1 MPCNK
6 TARRT
11 AVFAL
16 LAVLTAAGVVLS
28 LYIGSINFSIPQII
42 SAIFGNGD
50 DTANIV
56 VRDIRLPRLVVGI
69 LAGAFLSCAG
79 SAMQSLFRNPL
90 ADPSITGVSAGA
102 ALGAVMVIC
111 VFGQNALG
119 GYALQVGALICGLVS
134 CAVVWLLGRSR
145 SGGVNVLNILLTGIA
160 VNAFCGAAVGFM
172 MYSARESGLK
182 SFVFWSL
189 GSLDAATWNV
199 IAPCAIIGFVALIV
213 LYANSDS
220 LNMLHLG
227 EKQAFH
233 SGVNIRKVQFTTMA
247 CAAALTAVSVAACG
261 IIGFVGLVVPH
272 ILRLLVGA
280 DNKLLIPLSALGGAA
295 LLTYADIASRA
306 VSLTDAVPIGVI
318 TSFIGAPV
326 FLFILS
332 KSGQT
337 R

>member
-1 MPCNK
+1 MTGK
-6 TARRT
+6 RTARQT
-11 AVFAL
+11 AVFAT
-16 LAVLTAAGVVLS
+16 LAILVLSGALLS
-28 LYIGSINFSIPQII
+28 LYIGSVHISLPDIFS
-42 SAIFGNGD
+42 ALLAKGD
-50 DTANIV
+50 ETARV
-56 VRDIRLPRLVVGI
+56 VVCDIRLPRLVAGL

-79 SAMQSLFRNPL
+79 AAMQSLFRNPL

-102 ALGAVMVIC
+102 ALGAVLVIC
-111 VFGQNALG
+111 VFGQGALG
-119 GYALQVGALICGLVS
+119 GYALQAGALFCGLAA
-134 CAVVWLLGRSR
+134 CAAVWFLGRSR
-145 SGGVNVLNILLTGIA
+145 SGGVSALNILLTGIA
-160 VNAFCGAAVGFM
+160 VNAFCGAVVGFM

-189 GSLDAATWNV
+189 GSLDAATWSV
-199 IAPCAIIGFVALIV
+199 LVPCAVLGGIALAV
-213 LYANSDS
+213 LYLNADA

-227 EKQAFH
+227 QKQAFH
-233 SGVNIRKVQFTTMA
+233 AGVNIRRVQFAAMA

-272 ILRLLVGA
+272 ILRLASGA
-280 DNKLLIPLSALGGAA
+280 DNKTLLPLSALGGAA

-306 VSLTDAVPIGVI
+306 ISLTDAVPIGAI

-332 KSGQT
+332 NSRQT